1 MQKRLIIMILALYSF
16 KCNKFIC
23 KYIGGL
29 KMKIIDI
36 KIFTV
41 DYAEGH
47 TIGETKT
54 YAEQFG
60 IHSYYHAKA
69 ISGRSGNGATKEIP
83 ITTITMGNIGFATI
97 PGELFDV
104 CGQYIKENSP
114 MDMTF
119 VMGYCNGAVGY
130 LPSEYAFSY
139 GSYEVDITAFV
150 MGTAEAVAKRH
161 VEILTEMS
169 AK

>member
-29 KMKIIDI
+29 KMKITDI

-60 IHSYYHAKA
+60 IHSLYHARA
-69 ISGRSGNGATKEIP
+69 ISNRANNGATKNIP
-83 ITTITMGNIGFATI
+83 ITSITMGSVGFATI
-97 PGELFDV
+97 PGELFDT
-104 CGQYIKENSP
+104 CGAYIKENSP
-114 MDMTF
+114 YDMTF
-119 VMGYCNGAVGY
+119 VMGYCNGAVSY
-130 LPSEYAFSY
+130 LPSKLAWGH
-139 GSYEVDITAFV
+139 GSYEVDIGAFV
-150 MGTAEAVAKRH
+150 EGAAEALAERH
-161 VEILTEMS
+161 VEILKDMEGE
-169 AK
+169 